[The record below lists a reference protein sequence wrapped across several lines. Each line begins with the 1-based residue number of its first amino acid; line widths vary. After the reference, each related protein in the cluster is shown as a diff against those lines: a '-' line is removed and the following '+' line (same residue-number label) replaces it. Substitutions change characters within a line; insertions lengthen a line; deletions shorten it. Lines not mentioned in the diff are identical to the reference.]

1 MSVLSEIKPFIED
14 ANCKLVA
21 VSKTRSLEEIMA
33 LYDEGQKFF
42 GENRVQELVE
52 KQKLLPEDIEWHLIG
67 HLQSNKLKYIAHFV
81 HTIHSIDS
89 LKILAE
95 VEKQAQ
101 AKDREIKVL
110 LQLKIAKEDTKFGF
124 DLKTILEKLEP
135 ELAKLEKVKIVGVM
149 GMATFTEDMDQVRN
163 EFKSLKSH
171 FENIKTTFFPND
183 DSFSE
188 ISMGMSGDYKVAIEE
203 GSTMVRIG
211 SLLF

>member
-124 DLKTILEKLEP
+124 DLKTILDKLEP